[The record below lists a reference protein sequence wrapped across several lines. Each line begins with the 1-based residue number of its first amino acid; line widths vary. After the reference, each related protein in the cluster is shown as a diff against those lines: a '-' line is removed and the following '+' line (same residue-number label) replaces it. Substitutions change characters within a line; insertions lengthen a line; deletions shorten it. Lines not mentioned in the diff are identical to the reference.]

1 MIPYK
6 GDTLQ
11 ALPRQELLEHFSL
24 TKCFLKKI
32 PNLPH
37 RDADAV
43 WATWIQM
50 KTMESV
56 NAQARGCFLL
66 SEVNQNYSSLT
77 HSKPPHIHRRKQS
90 CSLSLWGAHSPGG
103 IGKLTP
109 CSLLQQSPIGTFR
122 TQLSHFSEPWFGA
135 PLVSPEVSL
144 SVSSSFKATS
154 WTPYG
159 TTVTATPSS
168 FLKLAAQPQILR
180 GLFVF

>member
-6 GDTLQ
+6 VDTLQ
-11 ALPRQELLEHFSL
+11 VLPHQELLKHFSL
-24 TKCFLKKI
+24 LQNAFKKKIIII

-50 KTMESV
+50 KTKESV

-77 HSKPPHIHRRKQS
+77 HSKPPHIHRWKQS

-109 CSLLQQSPIGTFR
+109 CSFLQQFPIDTSR

-135 PLVSPEVSL
+135 PLASPGVSL

-154 WTPYG
+154 
-159 TTVTATPSS
+159 
-168 FLKLAAQPQILR
+168 
-180 GLFVF
+180 